1 MNKLLKTD
9 HLLQGGKY
17 RIIKVLGQG
26 GFGITY
32 LAEQV
37 LVERMVCIKEFYLKG
52 YCDRD
57 ESTSQVSLGS
67 SDNLAMMEEYQKKFL
82 KEARMI
88 ARLDHPNITRIHD
101 VFTENNTAYYVMEYI
116 DGKNL
121 NDLVKEK
128 GALPEAEA
136 LSYIRQVSEGLAYVH
151 GHKINHLDIKPG
163 NIMLRKNGQPVLIDF
178 GMSKQYDERG
188 DQTSS
193 TPIGVSAGY
202 APLEL
207 YQAGGV
213 SSFSPQTDIYELAA
227 TLYRLVTGQ
236 VPPQAS
242 DVMNEGL
249 PEKPV
254 NVSES
259 TWKAIKQAMD
269 FRKKN
274 RPSSIQE
281 FLSLLGAS
289 AQGNESDPEES
300 PDPEETAMLSEKP
313 KSVVSKPTSKP
324 KPHQSSATPAKKK
337 NHTAMIAIGAVL
349 VAILA
354 VILLIPSGKSEDTS
368 PVPVQPDSVEK
379 PVVQEPATTPTPTPT
394 TTSATTPATTSVT
407 TPSSSSAPAKS
418 SGSVSLP
425 YGTYQGP
432 LSSGK
437 PNGEGKVTITKS
449 YTLDNKS
456 GKTYALEPGDYL
468 DAEFKNGQLMNAYWY
483 GADGTKKGSIVMA
496 Q

>member
-1 MNKLLKTD
+1 
-9 HLLQGGKY
+9 
-17 RIIKVLGQG
+17 
-26 GFGITY
+26 
-32 LAEQV
+32 
-37 LVERMVCIKEFYLKG
+37 
-52 YCDRD
+52 
-57 ESTSQVSLGS
+57 
-67 SDNLAMMEEYQKKFL
+67 
-82 KEARMI
+82 
-88 ARLDHPNITRIHD
+88 
-101 VFTENNTAYYVMEYI
+101 
-116 DGKNL
+116 
-121 NDLVKEK
+121 
-128 GALPEAEA
+128 
-136 LSYIRQVSEGLAYVH
+136 
-151 GHKINHLDIKPG
+151 
-163 NIMLRKNGQPVLIDF
+163 
-178 GMSKQYDERG
+178 
-188 DQTSS
+188 
-193 TPIGVSAGY
+193 
-202 APLEL
+202 
-207 YQAGGV
+207 
-213 SSFSPQTDIYELAA
+213 
-227 TLYRLVTGQ
+227 
-236 VPPQAS
+236 
-242 DVMNEGL
+242 MNEGL

-313 KSVVSKPTSKP
+313 KPVVSKPTSKP
-324 KPHQSSATPAKKK
+324 KPHQSSAPPAKKK

-379 PVVQEPATTPTPTPT
+379 PVVQEPATTHTPTHTPTPT
-394 TTSATTPATTSVT
+394 
-407 TPSSSSAPAKS
+407 AKS

-437 PNGEGKVTITKS
+437 PNGEGKVTITKA